1 VTRDSSPRV
10 ATDDTVGDSQIAQ
23 ARTTA
28 RRTGAPTELE
38 RGDVVGRYVVLSR
51 LGAGGMG
58 IVYAAYDPELD
69 RKVALKLLRS
79 DVSESESAS
88 ATGARTRLL
97 REAQALAKLA
107 HPNIV
112 AVHDVGEHEGSV
124 WLAMEYVDG
133 TTLGSWLEQRRRSWR
148 EVVEVMSAAALG
160 LAAAHAAGLV
170 HRDFKPDNVMVA
182 TDGRVRVMD
191 LGLARSVEKHVGDTS
206 PDVETTQS
214 AANLLLEVRVTQ
226 VGAVLGTPAY
236 MSPEQIGGLE
246 VDARTDV
253 FSWCVTLWQALYG
266 ERPFSGKTLAQ
277 LAANVLEGKVQPPP
291 RARRVPAWLRRVALR
306 GLAVDPDRR
315 FSSMEAL
322 LAAMAR
328 GRRQGSAVK
337 WAAAV
342 GAVAVLAGGLEAQR
356 RYELQQR
363 AQACVADGAAIEA
376 SWNDEVRGR
385 VRDGLLKTHVT
396 YAESTADRVMP
407 YFDAQAEAWREA
419 RTEACLDTRVRG
431 RWNEEM
437 LDKSLWCLDER
448 RMALEALAVELGRA
462 DETVVRKALTAASQL
477 EPVQAC
483 RDELLLDRRPAPPE
497 DREAVQTLRRTLS
510 QAEAL
515 GLAGRHE
522 EGLELLR
529 TALTATDSL
538 ESPQPSL
545 RFASAQSPSPPE
557 AKLRAHARR
566 VEATLLEKAGS
577 YVEAEEAS
585 LDAYVEGLKVE
596 AWDVAAAAAVDLI
609 STVGYRQARHA
620 EGRVWARQAEAVAV
634 LAGDAE
640 SLREASRLS
649 SLAIVHWA
657 SGAHSEAKALNER
670 ALAIRENALGSGHP
684 SVASSLNNLA
694 IVHYSTG
701 EYAQAKT
708 AYERALAI
716 YEETLGPDHP
726 DFANSLNNLAVV
738 HEATGAYAE
747 AKTLHE
753 RVLAI
758 RENAFG
764 PDHPDLAGSLNN
776 LANLHQLTGAYAQA
790 KTLHER
796 ALAIKVKARGPDH
809 PDVAI
814 SLNNLAAVHWAM
826 KAYGEAKTNYE
837 RALAIRETAFG
848 PDHAEV
854 AESLNNLASV
864 YQITGAYAEAEA
876 LHARALAI
884 REKALGRDH
893 PDVADSL
900 GDLGA
905 LALEQGRGA
914 EAVDW
919 LERAVAIYDAHEGV
933 QESEALNHFLLA
945 KALVAVGKDQDR
957 ALSLAHEAAAMYR
970 EAGEGMA
977 KELAEVE
984 KFLEEHGG
992 GR

>member
-1 VTRDSSPRV
+1 VTRDSSPWV
-10 ATDDTVGDSQIAQ
+10 ATDDTVGESQPAH
-23 ARTTA
+23 AGKTA
-28 RRTGAPTELE
+28 RRTSIPTELE

-51 LGAGGMG
+51 LGSGGMG

-69 RKVALKLLRS
+69 RKIALKLLRS
-79 DVSESESAS
+79 DVSASESAS
-88 ATGARTRLL
+88 ATSARARLL

-112 AVHDVGEHEGSV
+112 AVHDVGEHDGSV

-133 TTLGSWLEQRRRSWR
+133 TTLGGWLKQRERSWR
-148 EVVEVMSAAALG
+148 EVVEVMSAAARG

-191 LGLARSVEKHVGDTS
+191 LGLARSVEKHGGDTS
-206 PDVETTQS
+206 RDSSRDWETPTS
-214 AANLLLEVRVTQ
+214 AANLPLLAVPLTQ
-226 VGAVLGTPAY
+226 VGAVLGTPRY
-236 MSPEQIGGLE
+236 MSPEQLGGSE

-253 FSWCVTLWQALYG
+253 FSWCVSLWEALYG
-266 ERPFSGKTLAQ
+266 ERPFAGKTLAE
-277 LAANVLEGKVQPPP
+277 LAANVLEGKMQPPP

-306 GLAVDPDRR
+306 GLAVDPERR

-328 GRRQGSAVK
+328 GRRQASAVK

-342 GAVAVLAGGLEAQR
+342 GAVAVLAGGVEGQR

-363 AQACVADGAAIEA
+363 TQACVADGAAIEA

-385 VRDGLLKTHVT
+385 VRDGLLMTHVS
-396 YAESTADRVMP
+396 YAQTTADRVMP
-407 YFDAQAEAWREA
+407 YFDAQAEAWKEA

-431 RWNEEM
+431 RWDDAM

-477 EPVQAC
+477 EPVKAC
-483 RDELLLDRRPAPPE
+483 RDERLLDRRPAPPE

-510 QAEAL
+510 RAEAL
-515 GLAGRHE
+515 GFAGRYE
-522 EGLELLR
+522 EGLELVR
-529 TALTATDSL
+529 TTLTATDSL
-538 ESPQPSL
+538 ESSQ
-545 RFASAQSPSPPE
+545 
-557 AKLRAHARR
+557 LRAHARR
-566 VEATLLEKAGS
+566 IEASLLEKAAS
-577 YVEAEEAS
+577 YVEAEQAGV
-585 LDAYVEGLKVE
+585 DAYVEALQVE
-596 AWDVAAAAAVDLI
+596 AWDVAAAAAVDLVSI
-609 STVGYRQARHA
+609 VGYRQARHA
-620 EGRVWARQAEAVAV
+620 EGRVWARQAEAVV
-634 LAGDAE
+634 MLAGDAE

-649 SLAIVHWA
+649 SLAVVQWA
-657 SGAHSEAKALNER
+657 SGAYSEAKTLNER
-670 ALAIRENALGSGHP
+670 ALAIRMNALGSGHP

-694 IVHYSTG
+694 IVLYSTG
-701 EYAQAKT
+701 AYAEAKT
-708 AYERALAI
+708 AYERSLAI
-716 YEETLGPDHP
+716 YEVTLGPEHP
-726 DFANSLNNLAVV
+726 EFVNTLNNLAVV
-738 HEATGAYAE
+738 HEATGAYAQ

-753 RVLAI
+753 RVLGI
-758 RENAFG
+758 RENALG
-764 PDHPDLAGSLNN
+764 PDHIDVAASLNN
-776 LANLHQLTGAYAQA
+776 LANLHQLTGEYARA
-790 KTLHER
+790 KALHER
-796 ALAIKVKARGPDH
+796 ALAIKEKARGSDH

-814 SLNNLAAVHWAM
+814 SLHNLATVHWAM
-826 KAYGEAKTNYE
+826 KDYGEAKTNYE
-837 RALAIRETAFG
+837 RALAIRENAYG
-848 PDHAEV
+848 PEHPEV
-854 AESLNNLASV
+854 AESLNDLALA
-864 YQITGAYAEAEA
+864 YQITGAWAEAET

-905 LALEQGRGA
+905 FALEQGRGA

-933 QESEALNHFLLA
+933 QKNEAQTHFLLA
-945 KALVAVGKDQDR
+945 KALVAVGQDQDR
-957 ALSLAHEAAAMYR
+957 ALSQAREAAAMYR

-977 KELAEVE
+977 KELAEIE
-984 KFLEEHGG
+984 GFLDQHGHD
-992 GR
+992 